1 MGNLRRLGTAC
12 AAAVGTVMI
21 FGGCVAAATT
31 ATPAGPAG
39 AGGTLTSKAP
49 PPDFTAGHTAT
60 PATRQQCDIA
70 YLRYGACYDYA
81 GASQTVN
88 NEGASVTFP
97 VDRPNLAWNSLGYHT
112 LIEMAVF
119 NRTPQGIDN
128 DTAEVGWLVQG
139 LKAGQPPR
147 AHLFVY
153 HFVQTKGTCY
163 DGCGF
168 VSTSKTV
175 KPGMALKPGSYT
187 WTIRNTGGKWTF
199 YLNGAEFGYI
209 PDSAYHGTFG
219 HSSIVN
225 VYGEIAEAGTKP
237 NCSQMGNTLYGAQT
251 GAATIGGFRL
261 YSGSAAPDLT
271 PYSPTDPAAWS
282 STSTPGTFRVGGPGD
297 CKPMAGTVAA
307 SSGYTVV
314 GQDTAAYPFTQG
326 QDVWARPSSQPA
338 PQDPGAGQIVGV
350 ASDPATGGYW
360 MTDNQG
366 DVYAVNAPD
375 YGGLNG
381 VQTPAPIVG
390 ITAFKSG
397 YLLVDGKGNVY
408 NFHAPS
414 YGGIT
419 SSSPVVGIAG
429 TKDGYLIAAR
439 NGAVHSVVRAGSGV
453 RARTRAQ
460 ATIPAPITGI
470 AADGRGYLLVNAA
483 GAVDAVDTPGHGSL
497 RGTEIPEPIIG
508 ITPTSTGYLLTSAF
522 GEVYAFGAAFDGSV
536 TNEGF

>member
-1 MGNLRRLGTAC
+1 MGNLRRLGTVC
-12 AAAVGTVMI
+12 AAAVGTMMI

-31 ATPAGPAG
+31 AAPAPPRA
-39 AGGTLTSKAP
+39 GTLTMKAP
-49 PPDFTAGHTAT
+49 PPDFSAGASTA
-60 PATRQQCDIA
+60 PAVRQQCDIA

-97 VDRPNLAWNSLGYHT
+97 VDHPNLAWNSLGYHT

-119 NRTPQGIDN
+119 NRTPKGIDN

-139 LKAGQPPR
+139 LKAGQPPV

-187 WTIRNTGGKWTF
+187 WTIRNTGGKWAF

-237 NCSQMGNTLYGAQT
+237 NCTQMGNTLFGAQT
-251 GAATIGGFRL
+251 DAATIGGFRL
-261 YSGSAAPDLT
+261 YDASAAPDLT

-282 STSTPGTFRVGGPGD
+282 STSTPNTFRVGGPGD
-297 CKPMAGTVAA
+297 CKPMAGTVAT

-326 QDVWARPSSQPA
+326 QDVWARPTTQPA

-414 YGGIT
+414 YGGVI

-429 TKDGYLIAAR
+429 TKDGYLIASR
-439 NGAVHSVVRAGSGV
+439 NGTVQGVARAGT
-453 RARTRAQ
+453 RTHAQ

-470 AADGRGYLLVNAA
+470 AADGRGYLLVDSA
-483 GAVDAVDTPGHGSL
+483 GDVDNVDTPGHGSL
-497 RGTEIPEPIIG
+497 RGAEIPEPIVG
-508 ITPTSTGYLLTSAF
+508 ITPTSTGYLLTSTF
-522 GEVYAFGAAFDGSV
+522 GEVYAFATPFDGSV